1 MQGRIVDVAPPSDHP
16 VVVYDAARISVRD
29 RLHPLLLVVSSWASA
44 CTDREGRSTLPP
56 AEVYGLPSN
65 FEGEWMGEVA
75 ESNGVLSIARL
86 GEGVYRGIYRAE
98 GQPLEFVLAME
109 QPSAVASDGREGPSN
124 LVSFTWQDG
133 RGGRGKG
140 WLLIN
145 REDSALMGAFGRGED
160 HGNYGEWN
168 FIRLE

>member
-1 MQGRIVDVAPPSDHP
+1 M
-16 VVVYDAARISVRD
+16 
-29 RLHPLLLVVSSWASA
+29 LLWATACVEGTGHSS
-44 CTDREGRSTLPP
+44 LPP
-56 AEVYGLPSN
+56 GEAYGVPSN

-75 ESNGVLSIARL
+75 ASSGTLRIDRL
-86 GEGVYRGIYRAE
+86 ADGQYRGVYRAE
-98 GQPLEFVLAME
+98 DLPVMLVLAME
-109 QPSAVASDGREGPSN
+109 QPAAAAPDGRLGPSN

-160 HGNYGEWN
+160 HSNGGEWT